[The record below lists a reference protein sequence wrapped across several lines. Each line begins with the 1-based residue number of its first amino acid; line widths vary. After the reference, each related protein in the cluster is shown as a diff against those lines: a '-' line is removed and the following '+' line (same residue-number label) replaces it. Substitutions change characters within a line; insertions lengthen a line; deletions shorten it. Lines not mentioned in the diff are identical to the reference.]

1 MAEAVVAGTD
11 ALAPWRDLADLGS
24 TVAAVYDAFAT
35 SSYVVGAV
43 GDLADLDSTVAAY
56 ASSFVVEAVD
66 VLADLGS
73 TAAAFAFS

>member
-1 MAEAVVAGTD
+1 MAA
-11 ALAPWRDLADLGS
+11 
-24 TVAAVYDAFAT
+24 YDAFAT

-56 ASSFVVEAVD
+56 ASSFVAEAVD

>member
-1 MAEAVVAGTD
+1 VAEAVVAGTD

-24 TVAAVYDAFAT
+24 TVAAYDAFAT